1 MVTVEVKMSDAEDI
15 LFTEASEEF
24 NEIYA
29 KYNILPKY
37 KDFICC
43 NIGDSHQVEGVQ
55 YLLHKSKNLTICI
68 WLKFDEYYLDSA
80 PVKEYL
86 KDKQL

>member
-1 MVTVEVKMSDAEDI
+1 MVTVEVKMSDAKDI

-29 KYNILPKY
+29 KYNILPKR
-37 KDFICC
+37 KDFISC
-43 NIGDSHQVEGVQ
+43 NVGGIHQVEGVQ
-55 YLLHKSKNLTICI
+55 YLLHEGKNLTICI
-68 WLKFDEYYLDSA
+68 WLFPDYVYLDSA